1 MSRLFDAIRADQR
14 PVFATTL
21 GVQLLVAAST
31 LSLLVGWLTAFGR
44 PILCP
49 CGTVSLWIG
58 DVRSPQ
64 ASQQFSDW
72 YSLLHLVFGLGLFV
86 FLDWMKPNW
95 STGQKLLVAIASSA
109 AWEAVENLPFVIA
122 IFGQAEGAPL
132 YEGDSILNALADTAF
147 VVFGFFIARAVPLP
161 AVLALAVAL
170 EILVWRMAGDGYALG
185 TLRLLGVPV

>member
-14 PVFATTL
+14 PAFATTL
-21 GVQLLVAAST
+21 SVQLLVAASI
-31 LSLLVGWLTAFGR
+31 LSLLVLWLTALGR
-44 PILCP
+44 PFLCP
-49 CGTVSLWIG
+49 CGTVSLWVG
-58 DVRSPQ
+58 DVRSSQ

-72 YSLLHLVFGLGLFV
+72 YALLHLVFGLGLFV

-122 IFGQAEGAPL
+122 LFGQAEGAPP
-132 YEGDSILNALADTAF
+132 YEGDSVLNAVADTAF
-147 VVFGFFIARAVPLP
+147 VVAGFFVASALPLAAVIAVAT
-161 AVLALAVAL
+161 AL

-185 TLRLLGVPV
+185 TLRLIGVPV